1 MLFLPLSQTDP
12 RTLYKGTTVKG
23 QVNSWLEWGWSC
35 SGGWIG
41 SFHLSSLFPNTWNP
55 WPWCQGAGK
64 PGGSTHNIC
73 DWEGETPTPFTTT
86 QAPVPVI
93 FPLVTA
99 ENLHKRGKQK
109 CRVSTPSSL
118 FPFGLTEDCLEYQL
132 FPCTQESFFFFSFQT
147 SRRCLI
153 KGKEGKGFFLK
164 KKKTLIEKETA
175 YYPMITLEVTFCL
188 LQGELNSCAALE
200 LIVVWRNLMVQWMRP
215 KGKWF
220 QRFAAPSFSQEF
232 VSSICVQRG
241 FPGGSDGKESACN
254 AGGLGLIPVSG
265 RSPGEGNP
273 LQYSCPEN
281 STDKGGWW
289 ATVHGVANRWT
300 LTKNKQAQATN
311 TSIPSIPMWP
321 EAGLIPR
328 AGQPVGIIES
338 RGFVGSEHFE
348 FIETNR
354 IHNCYNQRWQQWI
367 FFKVAPIWVC

>member
-1 MLFLPLSQTDP
+1 
-12 RTLYKGTTVKG
+12 
-23 QVNSWLEWGWSC
+23 
-35 SGGWIG
+35 
-41 SFHLSSLFPNTWNP
+41 
-55 WPWCQGAGK
+55 
-64 PGGSTHNIC
+64 
-73 DWEGETPTPFTTT
+73 
-86 QAPVPVI
+86 
-93 FPLVTA
+93 
-99 ENLHKRGKQK
+99 
-109 CRVSTPSSL
+109 
-118 FPFGLTEDCLEYQL
+118 
-132 FPCTQESFFFFSFQT
+132 
-147 SRRCLI
+147 
-153 KGKEGKGFFLK
+153 
-164 KKKTLIEKETA
+164 
-175 YYPMITLEVTFCL
+175 MITLEVTFCL

-289 ATVHGVANRWT
+289 ATVHGVTNRWT
-300 LTKNKQAQATN
+300 LTKIKQAQATN